1 MSSPQPGVGNG
12 TLASLIAPCD
22 PARFVNDYLGKQFL
36 AIPGHA
42 AKVRELFSWT
52 ALNDLLSYQAVAPH
66 LRLAKDGAQLPL
78 ATFLKT
84 RYKVSGASTQS
95 PLAAEVTA
103 HLRDGATLILNEI
116 EALHRPIRSLA
127 EELEA
132 ATRSMI
138 QVNLYASW
146 RSSRGFDL
154 HYDDHDVFV
163 IQIEGPKLWKVYR
176 ATEKYPIVSASERN
190 PERLALEAVWDAPL
204 QPGDV
209 LFIPRGWWHV
219 VTPVDQPTMH
229 LTVGLHPPNGLK
241 LVEWALRD
249 LSANELLRMDLP
261 RFEEAGSQQQYLAGL
276 RQIVAETLADP
287 ALMTRFFDHLNA
299 TAEVRPVFNLPWS
312 ATAGIL
318 PDSPKSLIRL
328 VSQTGLHPKAD
339 GSGDVKLAFAGKEL
353 TFSDATVPLFEF
365 LSQHAPLAVA
375 DFYGRFE
382 NQFST
387 EDLRDFLTD
396 LARHG
401 FITVSGAD

>member
-1 MSSPQPGVGNG
+1 MSSPQPGFGAG
-12 TLASLIAPCD
+12 ALATLIAPCD
-22 PARFVNDYLGKQFL
+22 LSKFVNEYLGKQFL

-42 AKVRELFSWT
+42 EKVRDLFSWP
-52 ALNDLLSYQAVAPH
+52 ALNEILGYQAVAPH

-78 ATFLKT
+78 SSFLKT

-95 PLAAEVTA
+95 PLAVEVTA

-116 EALHRPIRSLA
+116 EGLHPPIRSLA

-132 ATRSMI
+132 ATRSVI

-146 RSSRGFDL
+146 RSSRGFHL

-163 IQIEGPKLWKVYR
+163 IQIAGPKLWKVYR
-176 ATEKYPIVSASERN
+176 PTEKYPLTSATEPN
-190 PERLALEAVWDAPL
+190 PERLALETVWDAPL

-219 VTPVDQPTMH
+219 VTPVDEPTMH
-229 LTVGLHPPNGLK
+229 LTAGLHPPNGLK
-241 LVEWALRD
+241 MIEWALRD

-261 RFEEAGSQQQYLAGL
+261 RFEDAPSQQRYLAGA
-276 RQIVAETLADP
+276 QKIVADTLADP
-287 ALMTRFFDHLNA
+287 ALMTRFLDHLNA
-299 TAEVRPVFNLPWS
+299 TAETRPVFSLPWS
-312 ATAGIL
+312 ATEKIL

-328 VSQTGLHPKAD
+328 LSQTGLHPKPD

-353 TFSDATVPLFEF
+353 TFSDATAPLFEF
-365 LSQHAPLAVA
+365 LSVAAPISVA
-375 DFYGRFE
+375 DFCSRFE

-387 EDLRDFLTD
+387 VDLRDFLAD

-401 FITVSGAD
+401 IIAVAEPE